1 MSVTARALDG
11 VYGRSAAGVR
21 ARLDRLTDNGW
32 APVAHAETDGEGQIT
47 EWAGAPFVRGAHR
60 IVFDSDYYFAGLGV
74 AAAYPE
80 VAVAFRIR
88 DESDTCQVQLVL
100 APSSYSMHL
109 ETRG

>member
-11 VYGRSAAGVR
+11 VYGRSAAGIR
-21 ARLDRLTDNGW
+21 ARLDRLTDKGW
-32 APVAHAETDGEGQIT
+32 EPVAHGETDVEGQIKD
-47 EWAGAPFVRGAHR
+47 WADEPFTRGAHR
-60 IVFDSDYYFAGLGV
+60 IVFDSDYYFAGLGL

-80 VAVAFRIR
+80 ISVAFRIR
-88 DESDTCQVQLVL
+88 DESDTCQIQLVL